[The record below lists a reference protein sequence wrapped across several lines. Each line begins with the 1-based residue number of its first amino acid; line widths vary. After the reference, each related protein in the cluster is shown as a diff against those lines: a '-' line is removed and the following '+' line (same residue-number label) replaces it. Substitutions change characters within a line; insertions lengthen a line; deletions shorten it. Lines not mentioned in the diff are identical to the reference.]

1 MPNWKLKKT
10 AFLLMIV
17 LVFMLAG
24 CNNPL
29 TGRTGEQ
36 RAITDRNGVVYEIP
50 KTVDRLIS
58 LSPTLTQIILDL
70 DLADKLVGVDT
81 NSQKFYD
88 LPQEMPAFDMMAP
101 DAEQLLAL
109 HPDILLI
116 SDMSSAGGA
125 EDPFALLSKNG
136 VCVVR
141 VTTPSTLA
149 QIAEDVAFVADVIGD
164 KEGGE
169 ALVAT
174 MQAELAEYRAL
185 GEAVQEQK
193 TVYLE
198 VAAAPTIYSCG
209 SGVFLDEIIELIGA
223 KNVFHDQK
231 GWFSVTPEAAVTADA
246 DVILTNI
253 DYIDDPVAEILSR
266 AGWQE
271 MRAIKNADV
280 YRIDANASSQANHH
294 VVEAVAEIYRAVYQN
309 QKAD

>member
-1 MPNWKLKKT
+1 MLNWKLKKI
-10 AFLLMIV
+10 ALLMTIV

-24 CNNPL
+24 CNSPL
-29 TGRTGEQ
+29 AGRAAATRE
-36 RAITDRNGVVYEIP
+36 ITDRNGVVYKIP
-50 KTVDRLIS
+50 KTVNRMIS

-109 HPDILLI
+109 KPDILLI

-136 VCVVR
+136 VCVIA
-141 VTTPSTLA
+141 VTTPATLA
-149 QIAEDVAFVADVIGD
+149 EIEEDVAFVADVIGA
-164 KEGGE
+164 KAGGE
-169 ALVAT
+169 ALVTA
-174 MQAELAEYRAL
+174 MQVKLAEYRAL
-185 GEAVQEQK
+185 GEAVQEKK

-198 VAAAPTIYSCG
+198 ISAAPSIYSCG
-209 SGVFLDEIIELIGA
+209 SGVFINEIIELIGA

-231 GWFSVTPEAAVTADA
+231 GWFSVTPEAAVAADA

-253 DYIDDPVAEILSR
+253 DYMDDPVAEIMSR

-271 MRAIKNADV
+271 MRAIQNGNV

-294 VVEAVAEIYRAVYQN
+294 VVDAVAEIYQAVYQN
-309 QKAD
+309 QKAE